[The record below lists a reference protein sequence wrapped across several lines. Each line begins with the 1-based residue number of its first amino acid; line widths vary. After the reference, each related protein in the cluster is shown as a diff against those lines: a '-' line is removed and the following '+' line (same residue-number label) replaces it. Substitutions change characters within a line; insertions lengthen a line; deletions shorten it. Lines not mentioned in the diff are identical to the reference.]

1 MIPYV
6 LHQSFK
12 SMDYLKGRCSSKFLS
27 FIFRLEKEKHCLQ
40 SEVIQVQ
47 QSADKTLSEKELAEK
62 DRKQTLLS
70 LNDTKL
76 QLDGALRNLKDANIS
91 HQKLSDEKKK
101 LILESDEKDLL
112 VSQLKQQQFNLKK
125 QLSSA
130 LQQMKDVTLVGNNL
144 LM

>member
-1 MIPYV
+1 
-6 LHQSFK
+6 
-12 SMDYLKGRCSSKFLS
+12 MDYLKVRYSSKFLS

-62 DRKQTLLS
+62 DRKQTLSS
-70 LNDTKL
+70 LNDAKL

-91 HQKLSDEKKK
+91 NQKLSDEKKK
-101 LILESDEKDLL
+101 LIQESDENGLL
-112 VSQLKQQQFNLKK
+112 VSQLSQQQFNLKK

-130 LQQMKDVTLVGNNL
+130 LQQVKDVTMVSNNL

>member
-1 MIPYV
+1 M
-6 LHQSFK
+6 
-12 SMDYLKGRCSSKFLS
+12 
-27 FIFRLEKEKHCLQ
+27 
-40 SEVIQVQ
+40 Q
-47 QSADKTLSEKELAEK
+47 QSADKTLSEKELAEN
-62 DRKQTLLS
+62 DRKRTLLS

-112 VSQLKQQQFNLKK
+112 VSQLSQQQLNLKK

-130 LQQMKDVTLVGNNL
+130 LLQVKDVTMVSNNL

>member
-1 MIPYV
+1 M
-6 LHQSFK
+6 
-12 SMDYLKGRCSSKFLS
+12 
-27 FIFRLEKEKHCLQ
+27 
-40 SEVIQVQ
+40 Q
-47 QSADKTLSEKELAEK
+47 QSADKILSEKELAEK

-101 LILESDEKDLL
+101 LILESDEKDIL

-125 QLSSA
+125 QLSTA
-130 LQQMKDVTLVGNNL
+130 LQQVKDVTLVGNN
-144 LM
+144 

>member
-1 MIPYV
+1 M
-6 LHQSFK
+6 
-12 SMDYLKGRCSSKFLS
+12 
-27 FIFRLEKEKHCLQ
+27 
-40 SEVIQVQ
+40 Q

-91 HQKLSDEKKK
+91 HQKLSDEKKR

-130 LQQMKDVTLVGNNL
+130 LQQVKDVTLVGNNL